1 MACLLMP
8 DNKPLL
14 LVGEVTP
21 LTFVWNCLLFLVLLL
36 LTVDPLLVVL
46 QGIFSECLVVTLITL
61 EVVLVV
67 LFLVPVEL
75 GELLGVNC

>member
-36 LTVDPLLVVL
+36 LTMDPLLVVL
-46 QGIFSECLVVTLITL
+46 QGFFS
-61 EVVLVV
+61 
-67 LFLVPVEL
+67 
-75 GELLGVNC
+75 